1 MGQEGCHGSTTEVLS
16 RVHKYK
22 CEAVAMFDAPEVTVN
37 QIASDLGIG
46 ANALGWWRGEVRQV
60 PKQAFVGN
68 GRSHDDE
75 VSQLHRELARVRKER
90 DCLREAAAFLARA
103 SQ

>member
-1 MGQEGCHGSTTEVLS
+1 M
-16 RVHKYK
+16 
-22 CEAVAMFDAPEVTVN
+22 
-37 QIASDLGIG
+37 
-46 ANALGWWRGEVRQV
+46 
-60 PKQAFVGN
+60 QAFVGN